1 MPILNKNQKINVI
14 VLGLI
19 AFVVFP
25 LFTAIFLSLENPILH
40 SITEM
45 GFDMGYYVPFLC
57 WGIFIIID
65 LLYTMLLYLKESY
78 FRKELKIA
86 ALATLVAVDIM
97 FILTGACSDNP
108 DVASPTV
115 IKIHNKSAIA
125 MFIGHF
131 VVLAI
136 VTVFSFFRN
145 RTQGYI
151 NLVLMGFILITIAYC
166 YIRVTD
172 DEEFSL
178 MHSATAL
185 CEGYAFA
192 LIIIYMYLNYLGNV
206 LLAPTGKTIL
216 IVKEKTGKII

>member
-1 MPILNKNQKINVI
+1 MVHFDKSQRINVI
-14 VLGLI
+14 VLGVI

-25 LFTAIFLSLENPILH
+25 LFTSIFLALENPVLH

-65 LLYTMLLYLKESY
+65 LMYTLLLYLKESY

-86 ALATLVAVDIM
+86 ILLALIAVDVA
-97 FILTGACSDNP
+97 FVLTGACSDNP
-108 DVASPTV
+108 EVSSPAV
-115 IKIHNKSAIA
+115 IKIHNQSAIV

-145 RTQGYI
+145 RTQGFV
-151 NLVLMGFILITIAYC
+151 NLVLMGFILITIAFC
-166 YIRVTD
+166 YIRVTQG
-172 DEEFSL
+172 EEFSM
-178 MHSATAL
+178 MHAATAL

-192 LIIIYMYLNYLGNV
+192 VIVIYMYLNYLGNIFF
-206 LLAPTGKTIL
+206 APTGKTIL
-216 IVKEKTGKII
+216 LVPEKTGKII

>member
-1 MPILNKNQKINVI
+1 MPILDKNQKINVI